1 LSRYSFKA
9 RGFWIMKKLSFLD
22 TSKDTVTAL
31 TPARIC
37 MHVLT
42 VARTDVRVMREATAL
57 VEAGFA
63 VSIVDVEAGDNR
75 PLEENDRGVW
85 MKHILMPSSF
95 LSTRFTK
102 WALVRA

>member
-1 LSRYSFKA
+1 MKTA
-9 RGFWIMKKLSFLD
+9 KGFWIMKKLTLPD
-22 TSKDTVTAL
+22 TSNDTDVTL

-57 VEAGFA
+57 AEAGFT
-63 VSIVDVEAGDNR
+63 VSIVDVEDGNDR
-75 PLEENDRGVW
+75 PLEENIRGVQ
-85 MKHILMPSSF
+85 MQHILMPDSF

-102 WALVRA
+102 W